1 MNTETEDI
9 AAALAEARA
18 ENQRL
23 RDALEKHLLPVM
35 RLQKP
40 QPIGG
45 WNWPY
50 LVEVAEKA
58 LNPTKP

>member
-1 MNTETEDI
+1 MKTDTPETD
-9 AAALAEARA
+9 AALAEARA

-23 RDALEKHLLPVM
+23 REALEKHLLPVM

-58 LNPTKP
+58 LKPTKP